1 MLTFSGL
8 LESEDGRRLEAQ
20 VGLVVLSN
28 LTNETLERKLADEQ
42 LGGFLITTNFTE
54 SDSSGPETMRLLD
67 TGGDGHGSLASSLG
81 SELLTRGLATSR
93 LAGGLLF
100 EGSFVGVCKYYVRS
114 VIMLPCWL
122 RATTTR
128 IEKK

>member
-1 MLTFSGL
+1 MKHGTLTFSGL
-8 LESEDGRRLEAQ
+8 LECEDGRGLEAQ

-42 LGGFLITTNFTE
+42 LGGFLVTTNFTE
-54 SDSSGPETMRLLD
+54 SDGSGPEAMGLLD

-81 SELLTRGLATSR
+81 SKLLTGGLATSG

-100 EGSFVGVCKYYVRS
+100 RGNERSFGVGGVSIAICYQCYQQ
-114 VIMLPCWL
+114 
-122 RATTTR
+122 
-128 IEKK
+128 